1 MQPFMELAS
10 YLMLASITPKTLN
23 NMHNIGIA
31 RTMLAFVEGD
41 ALCRAR
47 DFVSLQRVFAMT
59 HETLATHLFKVPT
72 KSSGT
77 YHIACQTTSLNID
90 LPPPNVELPT

>member
-1 MQPFMELAS
+1 MKLVCH
-10 YLMLASITPKTLN
+10 LMLATITPKTLN

-31 RTMLAFVEGD
+31 CTMLALVEGD

-47 DFVSLQRVFAMT
+47 DFVSLQRVLGMT
-59 HETLATHLFKVPT
+59 HEALATHLFKVPT

-77 YHIACQTTSLNID
+77 RHIACQITSLNID
-90 LPPPNVELPT
+90 LPPPNVELTT